1 MTVPISYPGVYITE
15 IPSGSRTIVGV
26 ATSITAFVGAAS
38 RGPADVPVTIF
49 SFADFERTFGGLS
62 RTSGPGYA
70 VRDFY
75 QNGGGEA
82 LIVRLVHMATDA
94 RPRRAAPGRPVQLA
108 LHPRRPRSRRTWTTR
123 PGRPPRRSAS
133 SNGPSSL
140 WTRRPD
146 WTWLGFRPWRRTWP
160 APTPAT
166 PPSTSRGSAP
176 PIRCAAE
183 PSATSPPAAPSRAC
197 TRAPTAAA
205 ACGRRRPGWTRPC
218 PGWPG

>member
-62 RTSGPGYA
+62 RNSGLGYA

-82 LIVRLVHMATDA
+82 LIVRLVHMA
-94 RPRRAAPGRPVQLA
+94 RQGRQ
-108 LHPRRPRSRRTWTTR
+108 
-123 PGRPPRRSAS
+123 
-133 SNGPSSL
+133 
-140 WTRRPD
+140 
-146 WTWLGFRPWRRTWP
+146 
-160 APTPAT
+160 
-166 PPSTSRGSAP
+166 
-176 PIRCAAE
+176 
-183 PSATSPPAAPSRAC
+183 
-197 TRAPTAAA
+197 
-205 ACGRRRPGWTRPC
+205 GRRGRRHQRGYGHARC
-218 PGWPG
+218 